1 MVQSDNKR
9 TQKLLSFS
17 EYLTGWLKVAWRL
30 PKNYLT
36 VRKVYKV
43 GTDNRES
50 WGSMLEEA
58 AARFPDNIAVKS
70 VEADLTYRQYNAMTN
85 RYANYFIAQG
95 LTKGDTVAVFLES
108 RPELLAIY
116 NANAKVGII
125 NSMINFNL
133 RQEALIH
140 CLTMNKAKSFIVGEE
155 VWPAFEAV
163 LSDLNLTADQKVY
176 FIPDQGDLKTPAPCI
191 DLNEAVKTTPDTN
204 PPTTKTVKPADWLA
218 YVFTSGT
225 TGLPKSA
232 IVPHG
237 RTVRSRYSNG
247 KIVLN
252 MQPDD
257 TLYLPLPF
265 FHTNALALSWPAV
278 LANGSAVAIRRK
290 FSVTHFWS
298 DVRKYDAT
306 VWCYIGELCRYLMN
320 KPIKPDDAKNPL
332 KKIIGNGLR
341 PDIWKDFKKRFGI
354 PYVYEIYGA
363 AESNLYFVNRFN
375 FNNTVG
381 SCQLPH
387 AIVRYDADEETPVR
401 KTDGFLERI
410 NKGETGLLLGEIS
423 ESNPFTGYT
432 DAQATESKILR
443 DVFVKGDAWFN
454 TGDLVQDIGFKHIR
468 FVDRLG
474 DTFRWKGENVSTTEV
489 EKVANTFLNVA
500 LSTAYGVLMPGGDG
514 RAGMLAIIPTD
525 TQNDFNVT
533 GLAAHLQA
541 ALPAYAVPRFVRINK
556 DFEYTPTHK
565 IKKLSL
571 KTQGFNP
578 DEVKDL
584 VYVLLPDQDQ
594 YQPLTAEI
602 HTKIKANAFRF

>member
-1 MVQSDNKR
+1 MAVGEKR
-9 TQKLLSFS
+9 NDLALLSFG
-17 EYLTGWLKVAWRL
+17 EYLSGWLKIAWRL
-30 PKNYLT
+30 PKNYLIA
-36 VRKVYKV
+36 RKIAAVA
-43 GTDNRES
+43 TDNRES
-50 WGSMLEEA
+50 WGLMLEAA
-58 AARFPDNIAVKS
+58 AARFPDNIALKS
-70 VEADLTYRQYNAMTN
+70 AEATLTYRQYNDMTN

-95 LTKGDTVAVFLES
+95 LTKGDVVAVFLET

-125 NSMINFNL
+125 SSMINVNL

-140 CLTMNKAKSFIVGEE
+140 CLTINKAKSFIVGEE
-155 VWPAFEAV
+155 LWPAFEAV
-163 LSDLNLTADQKVY
+163 LDKLNLTADQKIY
-176 FIPDQGDLKTPAPCI
+176 FVPDKGDLKTPAQSI
-191 DLNEAVKTTPDTN
+191 DLNQAVKTVPETN

-232 IVPHG
+232 IVTHG

-320 KPIKPDDAKNPL
+320 KPPKADDADNPL
-332 KKIIGNGLR
+332 TKIIGNGLK
-341 PDIWKDFKKRFGI
+341 PDIWKDFKKRFNI
-354 PYVYEIYGA
+354 PYIYEIYGA
-363 AESNLYFVNRFN
+363 AESNLFFVNLLN
-375 FNNTVG
+375 LDNTVG
-381 SCQLPH
+381 SCRLPY
-387 AIVRYDADEETPVR
+387 AIVRYEADEEAPIR
-401 KTDGFLERI
+401 NADGFLERI
-410 NKGETGLLLGEIS
+410 NSGETGLLLGEIS
-423 ESNPFTGYT
+423 EANPFTGYT
-432 DAQATESKILR
+432 DSEATESKILR
-443 DVFVKGDAWFN
+443 DVFQKGDAWFN
-454 TGDLVQDIGFKHIR
+454 TGDLVRDISFKHIR

-474 DTFRWKGENVSTTEV
+474 DTFRWKGENVSTTEI
-489 EKVANTFLNVA
+489 EKVANKFSGVA

-514 RAGMLAIIPTD
+514 RLGMLAIIPAD
-525 TQNDFNVT
+525 PQNFDLT
-533 GLAAHLQA
+533 GLAAHLTA
-541 ALPAYAVPRFVRINK
+541 ALPAYAVPRFARINK

-565 IKKLSL
+565 IKKVPL
-571 KTQGFNP
+571 KAQGFDP
-578 DEVKDL
+578 QKIEGT
-584 VYVLLPDQDQ
+584 VYVLLPDQSE
-594 YQPLTAEI
+594 YQPLTDEI
-602 HTKIKANAFRF
+602 HAKVLANEYRF